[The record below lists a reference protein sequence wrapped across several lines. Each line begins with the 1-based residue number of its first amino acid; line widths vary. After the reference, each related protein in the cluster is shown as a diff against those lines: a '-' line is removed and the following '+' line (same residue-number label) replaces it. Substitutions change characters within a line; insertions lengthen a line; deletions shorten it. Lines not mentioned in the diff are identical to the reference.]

1 MGPDR
6 PLRRLLAVDFG
17 EKRIGLA
24 ISEGELALPL
34 LTVRRTSDEE
44 AVATIAGIARD
55 EGVTGLVVGEP
66 RRLDGTA
73 GDAARRARSFAGKL
87 AAATRLP
94 CALIDEALSSR
105 AAEARLREAGVDP
118 RRHPERVDQVA
129 AQLLLEEALRRPA
142 GFAAA
147 LEAEDESAPATG
159 ERG

>member
-1 MGPDR
+1 MCPHD
-6 PLRRLLAVDFG
+6 PSRRLLAVDFG

-34 LTVRRTSDEE
+34 LTVRRTSDDD

-66 RRLDGTA
+66 KRLDGTA
-73 GDAARRARSFAGKL
+73 GEAAARARNFARKL

-94 CALIDEALSSR
+94 CALVDEALSSH

-129 AQLLLEEALRRPA
+129 AQLLLEEALRRPRGPA
-142 GFAAA
+142 GEVAG
-147 LEAEDESAPATG
+147 EDDAQRDVE
-159 ERG
+159 ERS